1 MATAAKAFGLKCID
15 MVCVNYKEEDI
26 LREECEEARRL
37 GYDGKQAIHP
47 NQVQIIQ
54 STFVPTEKEI
64 LRAAKIVNQM
74 KKSHAS
80 SVGAF
85 GLDSGDGKGAE
96 MIDAPMLKQAE
107 ATIAKATAAGLKIPD
122 L

>member
-15 MVCVNYKEEDI
+15 MVCVNYKEEDV

-47 NQVQIIQ
+47 NQVSIIQ

-64 LRAAKIVNQM
+64 LRAAKIVAQM

-80 SVGAF
+80 SIGAF
-85 GLDSGDGKGAE
+85 GLETDGKGTE

-107 ATIAKATAAGLKIPD
+107 ATIAKASAARLQIPD
-122 L
+122 V

>member
-1 MATAAKAFGLKCID
+1 
-15 MVCVNYKEEDI
+15 
-26 LREECEEARRL
+26 
-37 GYDGKQAIHP
+37 
-47 NQVQIIQ
+47 
-54 STFVPTEKEI
+54 
-64 LRAAKIVNQM
+64 M

-85 GLDSGDGKGAE
+85 GLDSGDGKGTE

-122 L
+122 V

>member
-37 GYDGKQAIHP
+37 GYDGKVKSLYFPDLPDITHSIPFTPHTHNQQAIHP

-54 STFVPTEKEI
+54 STFIPTEKGHFQTNPPNLI
-64 LRAAKIVNQM
+64 R
-74 KKSHAS
+74 
-80 SVGAF
+80 
-85 GLDSGDGKGAE
+85 
-96 MIDAPMLKQAE
+96 ID
-107 ATIAKATAAGLKIPD
+107 
-122 L
+122 